1 MSELDARKQT
11 ILRAVIFEYVA
22 GAEPVGSE
30 LIVQKHPLGV
40 RSATV
45 RNELAEM
52 SEMGYLEQPHTSA
65 GRIPSDLGYRYFVDR
80 LIVERE
86 IDAAS
91 KQKLKGAAEEGDVLQ
106 ALLRETTGLLSRLT
120 RLLAAAAIARDR
132 GVKVRS
138 AIVSAIGPHQ
148 ALFVLML
155 SNGQA
160 ETRMVECPI
169 GLTLQDVGQ
178 VNDLLAQTVSGKT
191 LKAVSHLKAPVLDQN
206 QSQSKLIGLV
216 WTALRSIARELTKGI
231 VLTEGEEFMIAQPE
245 FQRDVKLLSEVLNSI
260 GDTDALYDALQQSGD
275 SQLTVTI
282 GKENKSDLLRPLSIV
297 RKSFYVGEDEAG
309 VIAIIGPTRM
319 SYEFSI
325 PLVNYTAQALSES
338 LTRFL
343 GG

>member
-1 MSELDARKQT
+1 MSDLDERKQT
-11 ILRAVIFEYVA
+11 ILRAVIFEYVS

-86 IDAAS
+86 IDRTS
-91 KQKLKGAAEEGDVLQ
+91 KQKLKGAADEGDVLQ

-120 RLLAAAAIARDR
+120 HLLAAAVIVRDHD
-132 GVKVRS
+132 VKVRS
-138 AIVSAIGPHQ
+138 AVVSAIGPHQ

-160 ETRMVECPI
+160 ETRMVECPV

-178 VNDLLAQTVSGKT
+178 VNELLGQVVAGKS
-191 LKAVSHLKAPVLDQN
+191 LKAASRIKAPAQAQN
-206 QSQSKLIGLV
+206 PTQGKLVALV
-216 WTALRSIARELTKGI
+216 WTSLRSIARELTRGI
-231 VLTEGEEFMIAQPE
+231 VLTEGEEFIIAQPE
-245 FQRDVKLLSEVLNSI
+245 FQRDMKLLAEVLDSI
-260 GDTDALYDALQQSGD
+260 GDSESLYEALQYSGD
-275 SQLTVTI
+275 SPQMVTI
-282 GKENKSDLLRPLSIV
+282 GKENKSDLMRPLSIV
-297 RKSFYVGEDEAG
+297 RQSFYVGENEAG

-319 SYEFSI
+319 RYELSI
-325 PLVNYTAQALSES
+325 PLVNYTANALTES

>member
-1 MSELDARKQT
+1 MADLDPRKQT

-30 LIVQKHPLGV
+30 LIVHKHPMGV

-52 SEMGYLEQPHTSA
+52 ADMGYLEQPHTSA
-65 GRIPSDLGYRYFVDR
+65 GRIPSDLGYRYYVDR
-80 LIVERE
+80 LIVKSEV
-86 IDAAS
+86 DSGA

-120 RLLAAAAIARDR
+120 HLLSAAVIVR
-132 GVKVRS
+132 GHDVKVRS

-160 ETRMVECPI
+160 ETRMLECPS

-178 VNDLLAQTVSGKT
+178 VNERLTQAIAGKSLKSLAKM
-191 LKAVSHLKAPVLDQN
+191 KAPSPASNPTQE
-206 QSQSKLIGLV
+206 KLVNLV
-216 WTALRSIARELTKGI
+216 WSTMRSIARDLTKG
-231 VLTEGEEFMIAQPE
+231 VVVTEGEEFMIAQPE
-245 FQRDVKLLSEVLNSI
+245 FQRDVKLLADVLESI
-260 GDTDALYDALQQSGD
+260 GDSDALYDALQAPGEAGQV
-275 SQLTVTI
+275 VTI
-282 GKENKSDLLRPLSIV
+282 GKENKSDLMRPLSIV
-297 RKSFYVGEDEAG
+297 RQSFYVGEDEAG

-319 SYEFSI
+319 RYELGI
-325 PLVNYTAQALSES
+325 PLVNYTAKALTES

-343 GG
+343 GN

>member
-1 MSELDARKQT
+1 MPDLDPRKQT

-22 GAEPVGSE
+22 AAEPVGSE

-80 LIVERE
+80 LIVGQEV
-86 IDAAS
+86 DAAS

-106 ALLRETTGLLSRLT
+106 SLLHETTRLLSRLT
-120 RLLAAAAIARDR
+120 RLLSAAVIVRDR
-132 GVKVRS
+132 GLSVRS

-148 ALFVLML
+148 ALFVMML

-160 ETRMVECPI
+160 ETRLVECPA

-178 VNDLLAQTVSGKT
+178 VNELLAKLVSGKT
-191 LKAVSHLKAPVLDQN
+191 LKSLTRMKAQANAANP
-206 QSQSKLIGLV
+206 SQEKLLGLV
-216 WTALRSIARELTKGI
+216 WHAIRSVAKEQTKGV

-245 FQRDVKLLSEVLNSI
+245 FRRDVKLLAEVLDSI
-260 GDTDALYDALQQSGD
+260 GDSDALYDAIQGPGESGPM
-275 SQLTVTI
+275 VTI
-282 GKENKSDLLRPLSIV
+282 GRENKSDLMRPLSIV
-297 RKSFYVGEDEAG
+297 RQSFYVGENEAG
-309 VIAIIGPTRM
+309 IIAIIGPTRM
-319 SYEFSI
+319 QYETSI
-325 PLVNYTAQALSES
+325 PLLNYTAQALTES

-343 GG
+343 GS